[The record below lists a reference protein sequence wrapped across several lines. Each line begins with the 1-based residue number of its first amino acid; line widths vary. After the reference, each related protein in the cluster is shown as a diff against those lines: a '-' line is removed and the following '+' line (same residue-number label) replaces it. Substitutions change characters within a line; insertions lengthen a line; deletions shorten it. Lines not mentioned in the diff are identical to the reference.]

1 MARRQTPVDKQI
13 PAWSSIMPFI
23 LSGRSRQA
31 ATISARTGGGIPGL
45 CRVMDVELS
54 TELAFT
60 SIAPEDLKPQSLA
73 ALTIARM
80 PALIASGSSS
90 GQVVAELG
98 LGDVAAIQTA

>member
-1 MARRQTPVDKQI
+1 MVFDNALHPLGQITPGGHDLRQD
-13 PAWSSIMPFI
+13 
-23 LSGRSRQA
+23 
-31 ATISARTGGGIPGL
+31 GGGIPGL